1 MRELCP
7 NEETLVFSRLK
18 AADFALRA
26 IARPDPAPPRGLVK
40 SWGRDSLKWAARP
53 HAQFPLDR

>member
-7 NEETLVFSRLK
+7 NEEILGFSRFK

-40 SWGRDSLKWAARP
+40 SWGRDSLKCTARP
-53 HAQFPLDR
+53 HVQNPRDR